1 MPVRWLCDV
10 SLLCTF
16 IHIPIFALPCFCLI
30 EHVDEMVDTLITQDR
45 APTAFIAEPL
55 SGNAGGV
62 VLPKSYLRRVYARLR
77 DPSVG
82 ALCICDEVQTGYGR
96 LGHGF
101 WGFESPEHEAL
112 MPDIITVAKA
122 AGNGHPLGYVV
133 TSQSILDEFYAA
145 QGSFF
150 SSAGGGPVSCAIGR
164 AVLRTVQEEALQAH
178 SADVG
183 AILATGLRALQ
194 RKHPHIIGYIHGYG
208 LYQGVEIIAWD
219 QSPSTTT
226 STTNVAPGKRAG
238 TKEARLICRRL
249 LDLGII
255 CHNTGDYSNVLKV
268 KPPLCFSKEDALYFM
283 AMLDKICTEGW

>member
-1 MPVRWLCDV
+1 
-10 SLLCTF
+10 
-16 IHIPIFALPCFCLI
+16 
-30 EHVDEMVDTLITQDR
+30 MVDTLITQDR